1 MKVPNLQLPQE
12 LELSLLTVPL
22 GFIIPFSLFFFHVAF
37 DDFSL
42 SLSVLFKAFP
52 NVSELPS
59 NQGMLAVSAL
69 IFTWSSLATLGVVLF
84 VFAARRAISLLSQ
97 ALTGFETVEIAEF
110 LGKVLMLTL
119 LGAIFFLSLSISS
132 YGFFSSLL

>member
-12 LELSLLTVPL
+12 LELSLLTVAL
-22 GFIIPFSLFFFHVAF
+22 GFIIPFSLFFFHLAF
-37 DDFSL
+37 DDFSR

-97 ALTGFETVEIAEF
+97 ALTGFETVGIAEF
-110 LGKVLMLTL
+110 LGKVLTLTL
-119 LGAIFFLSLSISS
+119 LGAIFFLSLSSSS